1 MKKKLILSLVALVAT
16 IGIASAQN
24 TQSKSQTK
32 STQTR
37 KVCFVDANSNGICD
51 SYENGT
57 CKVGNGKGLMD
68 GSGKGQGLRKGSGR
82 KGGGRNQAAGQGKAR
97 VGNTGQGLRDGS
109 GRGNGGRE
117 ANFVDANKNGV
128 CDRRET
134 TTK

>member
-1 MKKKLILSLVALVAT
+1 MILSLFALIAT

-24 TQSKSQTK
+24 TQTKSQTQN
-32 STQTR
+32 TQTR
-37 KVCFVDANSNGICD
+37 RTCFVDANNNGICD

-68 GSGKGQGLRKGSGR
+68 GSGRR
-82 KGGGRNQAAGQGKAR
+82 GGGNQA
-97 VGNTGQGLRDGS
+97 VGQGLRDGS
-109 GRGNGGRE
+109 GRGNGGRG
-117 ANFVDANKNGV
+117 ANFVDANKNGI